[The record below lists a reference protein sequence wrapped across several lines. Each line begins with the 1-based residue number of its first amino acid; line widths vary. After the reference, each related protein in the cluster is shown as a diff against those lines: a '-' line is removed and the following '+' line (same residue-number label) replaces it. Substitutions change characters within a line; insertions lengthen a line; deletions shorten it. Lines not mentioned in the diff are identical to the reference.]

1 MGRWWGHA
9 IGSTLLVTTL
19 GCAASTGVPDP
30 ADGQVPSRSALTGSP
45 AQTPS
50 PTTTPTTHTSVTA
63 TTTHTS
69 VTATAAP
76 TRSATTAA
84 TTPTPTT
91 PEIHDCAAPDLT
103 ASTENP
109 GLFPEDHEQKTVT
122 RVLLRNAGH
131 SPCRLSGWAGLTFY
145 GSDVVPV
152 CVPGALPDTQ
162 SCATPET
169 RPNERRRLT
178 TVRSQL
184 RPPSAVV
191 LSPGHSTSF
200 DLLWLSSFAAECVA
214 PVIDSPLSAEIRVPG
229 DARPIALPKPRLQP
243 CDGLIG
249 VTTFGTRLTT
259 HQ

>member
-1 MGRWWGHA
+1 M
-9 IGSTLLVTTL
+9 LLLTTL
-19 GCAASTGVPDP
+19 GCAASAGVPDP
-30 ADGQVPSRSALTGSP
+30 ADGQVPSQSALTSSP
-45 AQTPS
+45 IQTPS
-50 PTTTPTTHTSVTA
+50 PTTTPTKRTSATA
-63 TTTHTS
+63 T
-69 VTATAAP
+69 VTAAP
-76 TRSATTAA
+76 THSATTAA

-91 PEIHDCAAPDLT
+91 PEIHDCAAPDLS
-103 ASTENP
+103 ASAEYP
-109 GLFPEDHEQKTVT
+109 GLFPEDYEQKTVT

-131 SPCRLSGWAGLTFY
+131 SPCWLNGWPGLIFY
-145 GSDVVPV
+145 GSDVVAV

-169 RPNERRRLT
+169 RPDERRRLT

-184 RPPSAVV
+184 RPPSVVV

-200 DLLWLSSFAAECVA
+200 DLFWLSSFALECVN

-229 DARPIALPKPRLQP
+229 DARPIALSKPRLQP
-243 CDGLIG
+243 CDGLIE

>member
-9 IGSTLLVTTL
+9 IGSTLLLTTL
-19 GCAASTGVPDP
+19 GCAASAGVPDS
-30 ADGQVPSRSALTGSP
+30 ADGQVPSQSALTSSP
-45 AQTPS
+45 TQTPS
-50 PTTTPTTHTSVTA
+50 PTTTPA
-63 TTTHTS
+63 THTS

-76 TRSATTAA
+76 THSATTAA
-84 TTPTPTT
+84 TTPTPTI

-103 ASTENP
+103 ASTEYP

-122 RVLLRNAGH
+122 RVVLRNAGH
-131 SPCRLSGWAGLTFY
+131 SPCRLSGWAGLIFY

-184 RPPSAVV
+184 RPPSVVV

-229 DARPIALPKPRLQP
+229 DARPIALSKPGLQP
-243 CDGLIG
+243 CDGLIE